1 MNKKLLVAYD
11 GSEPS
16 ENAFAVGLDLAVKY
30 RAELLV
36 LAVARPPEPADD
48 VETEAILESAQEH
61 YEELFAPLMK
71 QAAAAGVT
79 AVFKVVA
86 GHPADQIVR
95 HAEEFGADQIIV
107 GHRGK
112 TLFQK
117 WLVGSVAKRVLS
129 YASCTV
135 TVVR

>member
-1 MNKKLLVAYD
+1 MNKKLLIAYD

-16 ENAFAVGLDLAVKY
+16 EKAFAVALDLAVKY

-61 YEELFAPLMK
+61 YEGLFAPLREL
-71 QAAAAGVT
+71 AAAAGIG
-79 AVFKVVA
+79 AAFKVVV

-129 YASCTV
+129 YATCTV